1 VDAVILGKKKK
12 KKKDNSKK
20 WCEVGMVK
28 KEWDG
33 FRNQKIVYFVVVF
46 SDLKNHSFN
55 NIINTSSQTVFK
67 IKMKK
72 HV

>member
-1 VDAVILGKKKK
+1 
-12 KKKDNSKK
+12 
-20 WCEVGMVK
+20 MVK